1 MDSVAEQL
9 NWKKAILDFSTKQ
22 EEISADIFNISAVE
36 ERSHNELDKPQES
49 TIKNKLRNSAIDGID
64 AVINYVVSITNKEL
78 EACYEHLRT
87 V

>member
-1 MDSVAEQL
+1 M
-9 NWKKAILDFSTKQ
+9 
-22 EEISADIFNISAVE
+22 E
-36 ERSHNELDKPQES
+36 ERSNNELDKPQES